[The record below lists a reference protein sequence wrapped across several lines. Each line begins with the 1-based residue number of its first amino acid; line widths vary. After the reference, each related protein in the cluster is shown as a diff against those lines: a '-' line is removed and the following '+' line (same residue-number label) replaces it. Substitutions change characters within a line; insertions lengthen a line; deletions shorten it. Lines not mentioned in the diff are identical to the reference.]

1 MISVAPLMQEEDSCP
16 ERNLIPFQKKHNCQN
31 ILDNLFNPDLALPRN
46 TEESNKKLLDQKNK
60 DQKHIDSNDSFI
72 RFDSLRSYF
81 RDTNEVSKITTQP
94 SHKNG

>member
-1 MISVAPLMQEEDSCP
+1 MISVAPLLQEEESCP
-16 ERNLIPFQKKHNCQN
+16 WRNLIPFQKKHNCK
-31 ILDNLFNPDLALPRN
+31 ILDNLFNPDLAHSHN
-46 TEESNKKLLDQKNK
+46 IEESNKKLLDQKNK